1 MTQNVAQVRC
11 SISVELSGQM
21 SMIFKHQEG
30 PPKGT
35 QNHSKTGLGA
45 PGPPR
50 GLQGTLPDHFGI
62 ILGPGNLENHVK
74 YEVLTPRA
82 P

>member
-11 SISVELSGQM
+11 SISGEISGQI
-21 SMIFKHQEG
+21 STTLKPQGG

-35 QNHSKTGLGA
+35 QNHPKTGLGA

-50 GLQGTLPDHFGI
+50 GLQGALPEPCWAH
-62 ILGPGNLENHVK
+62 LGPGNLENHVK
-74 YEVLTPRA
+74 YEVLA
-82 P
+82 PGVH